1 MKESRP
7 VPIVLL
13 AGALGAG
20 KTTLLRRLLADPG
33 GRRLAVV
40 VNDFGPLAIDAALVA
55 DVAGDTIA
63 LANGCLCCS
72 ARDDLAAAALAL
84 ARAVPPPD
92 AIVVETSG
100 VADANAVLRAF
111 TTGVLGRRF
120 VLESAC
126 CVVDAA
132 SFPALTW
139 SESERVIDQAAA
151 ADLVLLNKADL
162 VGADALA
169 SIERDLTGALPGMRV
184 VRSVHCDL
192 PGALLAMPRVEPGD
206 ATRRRRRRAHSSGI
220 DTVETH
226 DARWTAGA
234 WHARRPIDAHA
245 FAAAVDALP
254 QAVVRAKALLA
265 IAVDADRRDATT
277 MICWQRVGRRSTL
290 ERLERAPGRETPG
303 LVALWRTGTLDRP
316 ELDARFASCGL
327 EPVARADRAR

>member
-1 MKESRP
+1 MNESRP
-7 VPIVLL
+7 MPVVLL

-55 DVAGDTIA
+55 DVAGDMIA

-84 ARAVPPPD
+84 ARAAPLPD

-111 TTGVLGRRF
+111 TTGVLASRF
-120 VLESAC
+120 LLEMSC

-132 SFPALTW
+132 SFPALAW

-151 ADLVLLNKADL
+151 ADLVLLNKTDL
-162 VGADALA
+162 VDGDVLA
-169 SIERDLTGALPGMRV
+169 SIEHDLAGALPGMRI
-184 VRSVHCDL
+184 VRTVHCDL
-192 PGALLAMPRVEPGD
+192 PDALLALPRVESHSTVRRP
-206 ATRRRRRRAHSSGI
+206 RRRVRALGNGA
-220 DTVETH
+220 VEVH

-234 WHARRPIDAHA
+234 WHAREPVDVDA
-245 FAAAVDALP
+245 FTAAVGALP
-254 QAVVRAKALLA
+254 NAVVRAKALLA
-265 IAVDADRRDATT
+265 IAGDADRLGATT
-277 MICWQRVGRRSTL
+277 MICWQQVGSRATFECFDRPP
-290 ERLERAPGRETPG
+290 RLETPG
-303 LVALWRTGTLDRP
+303 LVALWRTGTVDRP
-316 ELDARFASCGL
+316 ELDARFAECGL
-327 EPVARADRAR
+327 EPITQARRAR